1 MFKKVGGLEILRF
14 FFTAYIN
21 FCGEGK
27 SRSTAVFNNRRYVVE
42 LLYKNNGVNV
52 SKIDLIDLYYISVE
66 TSPNYFLIAIQR
78 FMLIVC
84 DSITGGVFQFLCLY
98 RNNAS

>member
-1 MFKKVGGLEILRF
+1 M
-14 FFTAYIN
+14 
-21 FCGEGK
+21 
-27 SRSTAVFNNRRYVVE
+27 E

-84 DSITGGVFQFLCLY
+84 DSITGSVFLISMFIS
-98 RNNAS
+98 NTAS

>member
-1 MFKKVGGLEILRF
+1 M
-14 FFTAYIN
+14 
-21 FCGEGK
+21 
-27 SRSTAVFNNRRYVVE
+27 E

-84 DSITGGVFQFLCLY
+84 DSITGSVFLISMFISKQCELRRLEPRSLF
-98 RNNAS
+98 R

>member
-1 MFKKVGGLEILRF
+1 M
-14 FFTAYIN
+14 
-21 FCGEGK
+21 
-27 SRSTAVFNNRRYVVE
+27 E

-84 DSITGGVFQFLCLY
+84 DSITGSVFLISMFISNTASWEGWSHDRYFVSVCQFGK
-98 RNNAS
+98 N